1 MRFCYILVVSTII
14 AATYAFPGGIVPDKN
29 KPEKLKKV
37 STYVSEFLTMNQ
49 MKCHISN
56 GYPGFDFG
64 QYEGVYWPGGV
75 NAGRG
80 IVFADNLLY
89 SCIVNNEV
97 ISTPIFSP
105 ELFPGG
111 IQDTGIPENPED
123 PKNRIYMLLRG
134 WETMVPG
141 PERDRLERDYNDWPV
156 DQGAPWEDRDGDGVF
171 TRGVDAPEYMGD
183 KTIWYVMNDKGIDSS
198 AFSNATSL
206 GLEFQVTMYAFDR
219 TDDLGDVVFRDFK
232 IINKS
237 SSTFNDFSLGYFG
250 DLEIGTAYDD
260 KAGTDTTLQL
270 VYAYN
275 SSNFDPIFGT
285 DPPAAGTLLL
295 RGPVVPSSAADSAFI
310 NGRWIKGYKN
320 SGLQSTYFSMNGLQP
335 DSTYKFADP
344 SPDSAIHVYDILH
357 GLMPNGLHIFD
368 PITGADTK
376 FCLPGDPVG
385 QTGWYY
391 DESGWPGL
399 DTVAAPDADVRMSA
413 SYGHFNLAP
422 YDTQE
427 IVLAIIG
434 AKGTSN
440 LNSVTELK
448 RKSKTVKFL
457 FEHNFQNVPP
467 VSAPEV
473 FAYPQDGKI
482 TLWWKNNSESY
493 EEINPGLTG
502 LGYADTAY
510 RFQGYIVRQYRDE
523 KKSDPR
529 LVKVFDIKDSLL
541 TISDYIIVN
550 GEKVKVP
557 LIGGTNEGLQQFIDI
572 TSDVFTGEPVRN
584 ANPYYFSVDAYAVNL
599 FSTPSF
605 VESDGPVIT
614 IMPGRD
620 KIDFQSPYK
629 EGSSLQAQQTDGL
642 PAEAEIFFRIIDPT
656 KITGDNYSVSFYGS
670 FDSLLYRVVD
680 TTTGDT
686 ILNNIM
692 EMNDDTLHNKIFD
705 GIMLVINDTGRK
717 SIETL
722 PYSLK
727 PYGVKEITETRG
739 PGGIPLDNPIDVFDN
754 DNSTGKWH
762 ITSPGDA
769 IQTLDVFNFIYTYD
783 YELRFTHEGS
793 EYYSYGNPISDF
805 LFNPNQKAANRVPFE
820 LWNTS
825 TGKRLH
831 IKIRDIGLKDHLWSK
846 DTVRNQ
852 WEQIFAYNTGTDYT
866 EPISAISDSSDSSDY
881 YFGGLIIK
889 GDLPAE
895 GTVIK
900 VEAFKP
906 LVDGAKFAASPQKAD
921 FNNTET
927 AKDKIDKIS
936 VFPNP
941 YFGGNDLERNIRERV
956 VRFTGLPKE
965 ATIRLYTLAGVFV
978 KRIDKSRLSQYVD
991 WDLTSESGDIVA
1003 SGVYIAYLEMP
1014 GIGTKILK
1022 IALIVGKEFLNR
1034 E

>member
-1 MRFCYILVVSTII
+1 MRILYILVVSILI
-14 AATYAFPGGIVPDKN
+14 AANYSYSGGIVPDKN

-37 STYVSEFLTMNQ
+37 STYISEFLTLNQ

-80 IVFADNLLY
+80 IIFADHLLY

-105 ELFPGG
+105 RLFPGG
-111 IQDTGIPENPED
+111 IQDTGIPDNPED
-123 PKNRIYMLLRG
+123 TKNRIYMLQKG

-141 PERDRLERDYNDWPV
+141 PERDRLERDYNDWPI

-171 TRGVDAPEYMGD
+171 TRGIDIPKYFGD
-183 KTIWYVMNDKGIDSS
+183 KTIWYVMNDKGTGAPGFGS
-198 AFSNATSL
+198 ATSL

-232 IINKS
+232 IVNKS
-237 SSTFNDFSLGYFG
+237 SNTINDFSLGYFG
-250 DLEIGTAYDD
+250 DLEIGIASDD

-275 SSNFDPIFGT
+275 ASNLDPIFGT
-285 DPPAAGTLLL
+285 NPPAAGTLLL
-295 RGPVVPSSAADSAFI
+295 RGPLALSTASDSGYI
-310 NGRWIKGYKN
+310 NGRWRKGYRN
-320 SGLQSTYFSMNGLQP
+320 RTMQSSYLSLNGWRT
-335 DSTYKFADP
+335 DSVYKFADP
-344 SPDSAIHVYDILH
+344 DPDSASYIYYILH
-357 GLMPNGLHIFD
+357 GLMSNGMAMFD
-368 PITGADTK
+368 PNTGDVTK
-376 FCLPGDPVG
+376 FCLPGDPVE

-399 DTVAAPDADVRMSA
+399 DTVATPYGDVRMMA

-427 IVLAIIG
+427 IMLATIG
-434 AKGTSN
+434 AQGTSN
-440 LNSVTELK
+440 INSVTELK

-467 VSAPEV
+467 VPAPEV

-529 LVKVFDIKDSLL
+529 LVKVFDIPDSLL

-572 TSDVFTGEPVRN
+572 TTDTYTGEPIRN
-584 ANPYYFSVDAYAVNL
+584 ANPYYFSADAYAVNL

-605 VESDGPVIT
+605 VESEGPVIT
-614 IMPGRD
+614 VLPGRD
-620 KIDFQSPYK
+620 KIDFQSPYI
-629 EGSSLQAQQTDGL
+629 EGSSIQAQQVDGL
-642 PAEAEIFFRIIDPT
+642 PAEAEVIFRVIDPA
-656 KITGDNYSVSFYGS
+656 KITGDKYTVNFYGTS
-670 FDSLLYRVVD
+670 DSLLYRVID

-686 ILNNIM
+686 VLNNIL
-692 EMNDDTLHNKIFD
+692 EMNDDTLHNKMFD
-705 GIMLVINDTGRK
+705 GIMLVINDTGKK
-717 SIETL
+717 SIESL
-722 PYSLK
+722 PYSAR
-727 PYGVKEITETRG
+727 PYGVKKITETRG
-739 PGGIPLDNPIDVFDN
+739 PGGIPLDNPIDVYDN
-754 DNSTGKWH
+754 NNSTGKWQ
-762 ITSPGDA
+762 ITAPGHA

-783 YELRFTHEGS
+783 YELRFTQEGS
-793 EYYSYGNPISDF
+793 EYYTYANPISDF
-805 LFNPNQKAANRVPFE
+805 LFNPNHKAANKVPFE

-825 TGKRLH
+825 TGKRLYVK
-831 IKIRDIGLKDHLWSK
+831 IKDIGVKDHLWSK

-852 WEQIFAYNTGTDYT
+852 WEQLYAYNPGTDYT
-866 EPISAISDSSDSSDY
+866 EPISAVSDSSDSSDY

-889 GDLPAE
+889 GDLPEE

-900 VEAFKP
+900 VETFKP
-906 LVDGAKFAASPQKAD
+906 LIDGDRFEASPQKAD

-941 YFGGNDLERNIRERV
+941 YFGGNDLERNIGERV

-978 KRIDKSRLSQYVD
+978 RRIDKGDLSQYVD

-1003 SGVYIAYLEMP
+1003 SGVYIAHLEMP

-1022 IALIVGKEFLNR
+1022 IALVLGKEFLNR